1 MAKQSFVARLRV
13 IDTLR
18 QDRSALIA
26 LGLVVNALY
35 WLTRVGVEWSI
46 QGLFFRLG
54 VDWSRFWGA
63 ARAFVAISPAAAYSL
78 HSIAQE
84 MHPIAAYYGT
94 TIGVLGISHKIGL
107 TQLQVGP
114 APYPPIFLAFF
125 WLFTLP
131 PAPVGFFLWTL
142 LNGLIGLYVV
152 ARLTHRFG
160 QGLSWKVF
168 LPLLSFFPFLTG
180 LHDGQ
185 LVNLLLGAFFLGYI
199 SLEQNQELRAGL
211 WFGAL
216 WLKPQ
221 YAPVLFLVLIYK
233 RRWSAVIGMIASGL
247 LIALTS
253 LAVGG
258 PGGIVGYLK
267 MLFTDYPSFTGG
279 VAIDPTQMISWR
291 ALVVNVLPNATA
303 LGLALTA
310 VLSILSVVILVPI
323 WRGSWVP
330 RSPRFAAQMLATMI
344 VTMLVAYHSQIHGL
358 VLCMVPGAI
367 LLAARQAPPSMS
379 LLLPWILFAPPILD
393 GLSIALLGD
402 QNLVS
407 LMYLFAMVVIAA
419 ALYLHR
425 DDPISTELSPSIGH
439 PASTVS
445 PAE

>member
-1 MAKQSFVARLRV
+1 MTELAFAARHRVA
-13 IDTLR
+13 DTVR
-18 QDRSALIA
+18 RHHSALIA
-26 LGLVVNALY
+26 LGLTVNALY
-35 WLTRVGVEWSI
+35 WLTRVGVEWFV

-63 ARAFVAISPAAAYSL
+63 ARAFVVISPAAAYTLSA
-78 HSIAQE
+78 IAQQ

-94 TIGVLGISHKIGL
+94 TVGFMAISHKIGL
-107 TQLQVGP
+107 AQLQIGP

-131 PAPVGFFLWTL
+131 PAPVGFLLWTL
-142 LNGLIGLYVV
+142 LNGAIGLYVV
-152 ARLTHRFG
+152 VRLTQRFG
-160 QGLSWKVF
+160 QGMSWRIL

-185 LVNLLLGAFFLGYI
+185 LVNLLLGAFFLGYVA
-199 SLEQNQELRAGL
+199 LEQNQDRRAGF
-211 WFGAL
+211 WFGFL

-233 RRWSAVIGMIASGL
+233 RRWSAVFGMLATGC
-247 LIALTS
+247 LIVLTS

-258 PGGIVGYLK
+258 LGGIIGYVK
-267 MLFTDYPSFTGG
+267 MLLTDYPSFVGG
-279 VAIDPTQMISWR
+279 VAIDPAQMISWR

-310 VLSILSVVILVPI
+310 LLSVLSLAILVPI
-323 WRGSWVP
+323 WRGGWEP

-344 VTMLVAYHSQIHGL
+344 VTMLVAYHSQLHGL

-367 LLAARQAPPSMS
+367 LLASQQAPPAIWR
-379 LLLPWILFAPPILD
+379 LLPWILFAPPVLD
-393 GLSIALLGD
+393 GLSLAVFNN

-407 LMYLFAMVVIAA
+407 LMFLIAMIVALC

-425 DDPISTELSPSIGH
+425 DEPIPTIPSTTPRLAG
-439 PASTVS
+439 T
-445 PAE
+445 

>member
-1 MAKQSFVARLRV
+1 MLMAKQSFVARLRV
-13 IDTLR
+13 SETLR
-18 QDRSALIA
+18 QNRSALIA

-35 WLTRVGVEWSI
+35 WLTRVGVEWFV

-63 ARAFVAISPAAAYSL
+63 ARAFVVISPSAAYSL
-78 HSIAQE
+78 HAIAQE

-94 TIGVLGISHKIGL
+94 TIGFLSISHKIGL

-131 PAPVGFFLWTL
+131 PAPVGFLLWTV
-142 LNGLIGLYVV
+142 LNGSIGLYVV
-152 ARLTHRFG
+152 VRLTQRFG
-160 QGLSWKVF
+160 QGLSWRIF
-168 LPLLSFFPFLTG
+168 LPLISFFPFLTG

-185 LVNLLLGAFFLGYI
+185 LVNLLLGAFFFGYV
-199 SLEQNQELRAGL
+199 SLERNQELRAGL

-233 RRWSAVIGMIASGL
+233 RRWSAVLGMIATGC
-247 LIALTS
+247 LIVLTS

-258 PGGIVGYLK
+258 LGGIVGYIK
-267 MLFTDYPSFTGG
+267 MLLNKYPSFTGG

-291 ALVVNVLPNATA
+291 ALVVNVLPNAAT
-303 LGLALTA
+303 LGIALTV
-310 VLSILSVVILVPI
+310 VLSVLSLAVLVPI
-323 WRGSWVP
+323 WRGSWLP
-330 RSPRFAAQMLATMI
+330 RSPRFAAQMLATMM
-344 VTMLVAYHSQIHGL
+344 VTMLVAYHSQLHGL

-367 LLAARQAPPSMS
+367 LLATRQAPPSIS
-379 LLLPWILFAPPILD
+379 RLLPWILFAPPMLD
-393 GLSIALLGD
+393 GVSLALLSD

-407 LMYLFAMVVIAA
+407 MMYLIAMVIALA
-419 ALYLHR
+419 ALYRHR
-425 DDPISTELSPSIGH
+425 HEPRLAAEPSLS
-439 PASTVS
+439 VS
-445 PAE
+445 